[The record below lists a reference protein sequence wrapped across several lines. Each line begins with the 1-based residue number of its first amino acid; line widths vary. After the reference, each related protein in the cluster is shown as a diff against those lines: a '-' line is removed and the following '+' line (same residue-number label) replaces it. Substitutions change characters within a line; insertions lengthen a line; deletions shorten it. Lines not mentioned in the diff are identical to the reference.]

1 MILSLLEQNSSEDT
15 DKEIYRLIDR
25 YHEYLDPERVLKLFP
40 DDTSLAKLYPYAS
53 QAITALTEE
62 MYNMRMKYNL
72 MMSDYLEVCAGG
84 MNKLQNKHAVA
95 VSRQNGVEVDEDSIC
110 AKCGK
115 PLGTAAI
122 VWINN
127 TELYHY
133 SCCEME
139 GYVVLRSDQVG
150 TIYC

>member
-25 YHEYLDPERVLKLFP
+25 YHEYLDPERVLKLFS

-72 MMSDYLEVCAGG
+72 MMSDYLEVCAGE
-84 MNKLQNKHAVA
+84 MNKL
-95 VSRQNGVEVDEDSIC
+95 
-110 AKCGK
+110 
-115 PLGTAAI
+115 
-122 VWINN
+122 
-127 TELYHY
+127 
-133 SCCEME
+133 
-139 GYVVLRSDQVG
+139 
-150 TIYC
+150 